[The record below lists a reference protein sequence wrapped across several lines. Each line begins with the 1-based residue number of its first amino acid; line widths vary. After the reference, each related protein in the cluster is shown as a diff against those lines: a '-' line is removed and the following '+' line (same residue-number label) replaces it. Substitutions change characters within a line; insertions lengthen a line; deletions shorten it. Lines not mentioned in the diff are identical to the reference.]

1 MRRSK
6 PLSWR
11 KVSKSITLCD
21 GGSGERNE
29 ATKVVPGPRSV
40 MHDSPDTMHLKAQFW
55 TSPCGPKSSFGILE
69 GKPNDAES
77 RNVDWDV

>member
-1 MRRSK
+1 MFEAAKLAQSVGVDNIVRWLQRRTQRS
-6 PLSWR
+6 
-11 KVSKSITLCD
+11 
-21 GGSGERNE
+21 
-29 ATKVVPGPRSV
+29 ATTVVPGPRSV

-77 RNVDWDV
+77 RNVDGDV